1 MIERSCR
8 FFMSGKKH
16 STPEQELEFA
26 MNLLRRLLIILIV
39 LATIVVGVLFAL
51 QNTALVPL
59 DLLVY
64 TFDPKSLALWVLA
77 AFAVGGVLGML
88 TASGIILRL
97 RTSARMANK
106 RTAKVMSELDTLRA
120 SGTPSSE

>member
-1 MIERSCR
+1 
-8 FFMSGKKH
+8 
-16 STPEQELEFA
+16 
-26 MNLLRRLLIILIV
+26 MNLLRKLLTILVV
-39 LATIVVGVLFAL
+39 LATVVIGVLFAL
-51 QNTALVPL
+51 QNTTLVPL

-77 AFAVGGVLGML
+77 AFAAGGVLGML

-97 RTSARMANK
+97 RTTLRMANK

-120 SGTPSSE
+120 SGSKSSE

>member
-1 MIERSCR
+1 
-8 FFMSGKKH
+8 
-16 STPEQELEFA
+16 
-26 MNLLRRLLIILIV
+26 MNLLRKLLTIFVV
-39 LATIVVGVLFAL
+39 LATVVVGVLFAL
-51 QNTALVPL
+51 QNTTLVPL

-77 AFAVGGVLGML
+77 AFAAGGVLGML

-97 RTSARMANK
+97 RTTVRMANK

-120 SGTPSSE
+120 SGSKSSE